1 VTGRVER
8 MVAAVTLIAAVVM
21 ALCVVVLTVD
31 YVAAR
36 RREPRDEVR
45 ITELQKKVRT
55 NASVAPGLESDKKRI
70 ADARRARKA
79 RINFLAVV
87 TIVAAVPFL
96 SGAKRLLARRADQS
110 TPRQD
115 SPKVRASKSRREA
128 FQRTVAPADTSIDL
142 AFVDAIVAREG
153 RSQEA
158 AIPILQAIQTHYRY
172 LPDEALKRVCEITEI
187 APAQISGT
195 SSFYSRFR
203 RSPAGKHTVR
213 VCHGTACHVSG
224 ARQVTDELR
233 RGLGIPDGADTD
245 PSRTFTIE
253 EVACLGCCSLA
264 PVLMVDE
271 HTVGKLRPADA
282 CDALAVTQ
290 AKDSA

>member
-8 MVAAVTLIAAVVM
+8 MVAAATVIAAVVI
-21 ALCVVVLTVD
+21 ALCVIFLAVD
-31 YVAAR
+31 YVTAR

-45 ITELQKKVRT
+45 ITALQQKVRT
-55 NASVAPGLESDKKRI
+55 NASLAPGLESDKKRI

-79 RINFLAVV
+79 RIKFLAVV
-87 TIVAAVPFL
+87 MIVAAVPFL
-96 SGAKRLLARRADQS
+96 TGAKRLLARRGVQP
-110 TPRQD
+110 TPQQD

-128 FQRTVAPADTSIDL
+128 FQRMAPPADTSIDL

-203 RSPAGKHTVR
+203 RSPAGRHTVR

>member
-8 MVAAVTLIAAVVM
+8 MVAAATVIAAVVI
-21 ALCVVVLTVD
+21 ALCVAVLAVD
-31 YVAAR
+31 YVTAR
-36 RREPRDEVR
+36 RQEPRDEER
-45 ITELQKKVRT
+45 ITALQQKVRT
-55 NASVAPGLESDKKRI
+55 NASLAPGLESDKKRM

-79 RINFLAVV
+79 RIKFLAVV
-87 TIVAAVPFL
+87 MIVAAVPFL
-96 SGAKRLLARRADQS
+96 TGAKRLLARRAVQPAS
-110 TPRQD
+110 RQD
-115 SPKVRASKSRREA
+115 SPKARASKSRRA
-128 FQRTVAPADTSIDL
+128 ALQRRAIPADTSIDL
-142 AFVDAIVAREG
+142 AFVDVIVAREG

-203 RSPAGKHTVR
+203 RSPAGRHTVR